1 MVWVTR
7 QMEKSVACVPVRKTS
22 LSMKKAKGGGKGK
35 AITSK
40 RDSDVF
46 FFSQFNFFVSSN
58 ASF

>member
-40 RDSDVF
+40 RGVVASI
-46 FFSQFNFFVSSN
+46 FSNG
-58 ASF
+58 